1 MNPEEETRPG
11 TGADPM
17 NPALPSPEVVR
28 VVTPGKPKFQ
38 LRPDE
43 RGISVFDP
51 QAVSPPLREAEI
63 LGAFRLGS
71 QTVRRSRAEIE
82 AKGLRVIP
90 IPGDPT
96 LPVRLQEAHA
106 EILAG
111 AGMTRTQFKNALK
124 GLE

>member
-82 AKGLRVIP
+82 AKGLRAIP
-90 IPGDPT
+90 LPRDP
-96 LPVRLQEAHA
+96 PHQFPLQ
-106 EILAG
+106 
-111 AGMTRTQFKNALK
+111 
-124 GLE
+124 